1 MKDFKKLRIWQK
13 GLQIS
18 IGAYKLIETFHKE
31 ERFGLSSQI
40 TSAAV
45 SIPSNIA
52 EGSSR
57 SSERD
62 YSRFIEISLGSS
74 FEFNTQLLIA
84 DALNYGN
91 QTIRET
97 LLQEIELENIMLQ
110 SFLLSLK
117 KC

>member
-18 IGAYKLIETFHKE
+18 IGAYKLIETFPKE
-31 ERFGLSSQI
+31 ERYGLSSQI
-40 TSAAV
+40 TAAAV

-62 YSRFIEISLGSS
+62 YARFIEISLGSS
-74 FEFNTQLLIA
+74 FEFNTQLIIA
-84 DALNYGN
+84 DALKYGN
-91 QTIRET
+91 QTLRET
-97 LLQEIELENIMLQ
+97 LLDEIELENRMIQ
-110 SFLLSLK
+110 SFLLNLRN
-117 KC
+117 C

>member
-18 IGAYKLIETFHKE
+18 IGAYKLIETFTKE
-31 ERFGLSSQI
+31 ERYGLSSQI
-40 TSAAV
+40 TAAAV

-62 YSRFIEISLGSS
+62 YARFIEISLGSS
-74 FEFNTQLLIA
+74 FEFNTQLIIA
-84 DALNYGN
+84 DALKYGN
-91 QTIRET
+91 QTLRET
-97 LLQEIELENIMLQ
+97 LLGEIELENRMIQ
-110 SFLLSLK
+110 SFLLNLRN
-117 KC
+117 C